1 MGIGIAK
8 PKLSI
13 SGIVKN
19 PPMPLFASP
28 ASIVARRSLT
38 VTAHPDGQHFVFTIQ
53 TGGGIEI
60 ATCQVTRAGAK
71 QLVIDL
77 THALGG
83 VIKSL

>member
-38 VTAHPDGQHFVFTIQ
+38 ITAHPDGFVFTIQ

-60 ATCQVTRAGAK
+60 ATCQVSRAGAK